1 MRLKARTIR
10 NFFINFVL
18 VSLLLGVVFVP
29 LYKEKVAKAL
39 KQTGLID
46 TEIAFKPRFIFEYF
60 FKNF

>member
-10 NFFINFVL
+10 NFFVNFVL
-18 VSLLLGVVFVP
+18 VSLLLGIVFVP

-39 KQTGLID
+39 KQTGLIG
-46 TEIAFKPRFIFEYF
+46 TEITLKPPLVFEYF